1 MSSNL
6 KNKKLMGKMLSKEV
20 LESNDFALRIYDIY
34 RKTFDII
41 ERTNYALGR
50 KPAFK
55 LNIGSTLNCKV
66 NINANS
72 STTTTTQKI

>member
-1 MSSNL
+1 MSGNY
-6 KNKKLMGKMLSKEV
+6 KHKKLIEEMLSQEV
-20 LESNDFALRIYDIY
+20 LESNDFALRIYDSY

-50 KPAFK
+50 KPVFK

-66 NINANS
+66 DINANVS
-72 STTTTTQKI
+72 TTTQKI